1 MTEAYPRG
9 IVALLTAQAFAF
21 GVSLALLIVPANS
34 LFLDAYGSEWLPA
47 TYVAIAIAG
56 TVVSSLVARAARRT
70 RLAHIASATLGV
82 LAALYLGSWLVLVA
96 GGTWVSAALLVVF
109 PLSLQL
115 GFVFIGGQ
123 AGRLLD
129 VRQMKERFPRIV
141 SGFAV
146 GFLVGGLLGLPLL
159 SLLGSTEN
167 LLLATT
173 VAQLAFLGLLLITEH
188 RHPEVRTALVPGQ
201 APAKPPLRTLFV
213 SGIALLLLG
222 YQVLSAMGSQIV
234 DFLLF
239 DRAAARYEG
248 DDLTRF
254 LSTYTAV
261 LNLADI
267 LFLAL
272 LAGPLLRRFGLRL
285 GLLLNPVVVGAILA
299 LMTLVVAGPGAATL
313 ALFAL
318 AGVLRITDIA
328 ATDGTTRTSINAAY
342 QVVPARER
350 LAVQSV
356 VEGIGV
362 PVAIGLTGVLLLG
375 LEALDLGVG
384 AVIVLGLAL
393 AGIWTALAVAVYRAY
408 VSALA
413 GAMLSPAA
421 QAPDLGAAAAESVVA
436 MRALLRSTDTRD
448 VRLGLDLLSNLEGGG
463 QLVELR
469 HLTEHA
475 DPAVRLLALTRLAA
489 IGDERAAND
498 GAALLRTLAVS
509 PRAADRKAAAAALAA
524 GGLASADRWALT
536 TLLTDADPSVRV
548 TALDALGPGDG
559 EHAELV
565 LLALRAAR
573 EPWLAGR
580 ATAALRRLG
589 RTTVMPLAAAM
600 AQEGP
605 HRSSLVRAAAAVAA
619 DHGIAAVAP
628 ALADPDRAIV
638 LTALEALEAAGG
650 HGLVPAATHDA
661 LLRDAGAHAARAAT
675 AGVALGDGHETLRRA
690 LDDELNLARRTVIAL
705 LALRH
710 GERVRAAVRVVDHA
724 EGQRRGLALEALD
737 VVISRDEAAIAIPLV
752 RRDLTADRHSGW
764 SPEAWLDDLTHDP
777 EGVWR
782 SSWLAVCAAHAA

>member
-1 MTEAYPRG
+1 
-9 IVALLTAQAFAF
+9 
-21 GVSLALLIVPANS
+21 
-34 LFLDAYGSEWLPA
+34 
-47 TYVAIAIAG
+47 
-56 TVVSSLVARAARRT
+56 
-70 RLAHIASATLGV
+70 
-82 LAALYLGSWLVLVA
+82 
-96 GGTWVSAALLVVF
+96 
-109 PLSLQL
+109 
-115 GFVFIGGQ
+115 
-123 AGRLLD
+123 
-129 VRQMKERFPRIV
+129 MKERFPRIV

-146 GFLVGGLLGLPLL
+146 GFLVGGLLGVPLL

-173 VAQLAFLGLLLITEH
+173 IAQLAFLGLLLFTEH
-188 RHPEVRTALVPGQ
+188 RHPEVRTVPVAGQ
-201 APAKPPLRTLFV
+201 SPVTRPPLRTLFV

-254 LSTYTAV
+254 LSTYTAL

-285 GLLLNPVVVGAILA
+285 GLLLNPVAVGAILA
-299 LMTLVVAGPGAATL
+299 LMTLVVAGPGTATL

-342 QVVPARER
+342 QVVPMQER

-384 AVIVLGLAL
+384 AVIVLGLVL
-393 AGIWTALAVAVYRAY
+393 ACIWTAIAAAVYRAY

-413 GAMLSPAA
+413 GEMLRPSA
-421 QAPDLGAAAAESVVA
+421 QAPDLDAAAAESVVA
-436 MRALLRSTDTRD
+436 MRFLLRSADTRD
-448 VRLGLDLLSNLEGGG
+448 VRLGLDLLSSVEGAG

-475 DPAVRLLALTRLAA
+475 DPAVRLLALTRLAGA
-489 IGDERAAND
+489 GDERAARD

-509 PRAADRKAAAAALAA
+509 SEPADRKAAAGALAA
-524 GGLASADRWALT
+524 GGLVNADRRRSPRCSPTPIRRSPRRRSTRWDRT
-536 TLLTDADPSVRV
+536 TETTPSCPSGCARRLRAPGRRQSDRCAPTSGRHDRRAAHDGGRAGAAVPVVARSRCSRCCG
-548 TALDALGPGDG
+548 GPGDRG
-559 EHAELV
+559 RRP
-565 LLALRAAR
+565 RA
-573 EPWLAGR
+573 
-580 ATAALRRLG
+580 RRS
-589 RTTVMPLAAAM
+589 RP
-600 AQEGP
+600 
-605 HRSSLVRAAAAVAA
+605 R
-619 DHGIAAVAP
+619 
-628 ALADPDRAIV
+628 DRAE
-638 LTALEALEAAGG
+638 ALEALEAAGG

-661 LLRDAGAHAARAAT
+661 LLRDAGAHATRAAT
-675 AGVALGDGHETLRRA
+675 AGVALRDEHEALRRA
-690 LDDELNLARRTVIAL
+690 LDDELDLARRTVVAL

-737 VVISRDEAAIAIPLV
+737 VVISRDEATIAIPLV
-752 RRDLTADRHSGW
+752 RRDDTADRHDERS
-764 SPEAWLDDLTHDP
+764 SEAWLDDMVRDP

-782 SSWLAVCAAHAA
+782 SSWLAVCASHAA